1 MDISYKQ
8 NKFKNLISD
17 SKNLSLQL
25 SFINLLNHIN
35 TLDVEYIR
43 AFKSELQN
51 LQEELD
57 YNMLNGILDLLDAA
71 ILQYYKECPNKD
83 NFKNQLSNLY
93 IELFAD
99 YKETLPWI
107 VYWDILTIRYFI
119 KYGLI
124 TEPLFRDMLY
134 TIIADYNRC
143 IDSIAPIYRHYF
155 SKFILELYLIIYLDY
170 NDIYKDWISLVDI
183 TSVSN
188 KTKEFLTNDV
198 YEIKFFIL
206 ERNADNER

>member
-35 TLDVEYIR
+35 SLDVEYIR

-51 LQEELD
+51 LQETLD

-107 VYWDILTIRYFI
+107 VYWDILTIRYCI

-124 TEPLFRDMLY
+124 VEPLFRDMLY
-134 TIIADYNRC
+134 TIITDYNRC

-155 SKFILELYLIIYLDY
+155 SKFILELYLLIYLDY
-170 NDIYKDWISLVDI
+170 NDLYKDWINVVDI
-183 TSVSN
+183 TSISN
-188 KTKEFLTNDV
+188 KTKEFLTNDI

>member
-35 TLDVEYIR
+35 SLDVEYIR

-71 ILQYYKECPNKD
+71 ILQYYNECPNKD

-107 VYWDILTIRYFI
+107 VYWDILTIRYCI

-170 NDIYKDWISLVDI
+170 SDLYKDWISLVDI

>member
-35 TLDVEYIR
+35 SLDVEYIR

-51 LQEELD
+51 LQETLD

-71 ILQYYKECPNKD
+71 ILQYYRECSNKD
-83 NFKNQLSNLY
+83 NFKNQLSGLY

-99 YKETLPWI
+99 YEETLPWT
-107 VYWDILTIRYFI
+107 VYWDILTIRYCI
-119 KYGLI
+119 KYELI
-124 TEPLFRDMLY
+124 NEPLFRDMLY
-134 TIIADYNRC
+134 TIIADYNTC

-155 SKFILELYLIIYLDY
+155 SKFILELYLIIYLEY
-170 NDIYKDWISLVDI
+170 NDLYTDWLSLVDI

-206 ERNADNER
+206 ERNANDER

>member
-25 SFINLLNHIN
+25 SFINLLNHISS
-35 TLDVEYIR
+35 LDVEYIR

-83 NFKNQLSNLY
+83 NFKNQLSSLY

-107 VYWDILTIRYFI
+107 VYWDILTIRYCI

-170 NDIYKDWISLVDI
+170 NDLYKDWISLVDI
-183 TSVSN
+183 TSISN

>member
-25 SFINLLNHIN
+25 SFINLLNHISS
-35 TLDVEYIR
+35 LDVEYIR

-83 NFKNQLSNLY
+83 NFKNQLSTLY

-107 VYWDILTIRYFI
+107 VYWDILTIRYCI

-170 NDIYKDWISLVDI
+170 NDLYKDWISLVDI

>member
-35 TLDVEYIR
+35 SLDAEYIR
-43 AFKSELQN
+43 DFKSELQN
-51 LQEELD
+51 LQEKLD

-71 ILQYYKECPNKD
+71 ILQYYRECPNKD

-107 VYWDILTIRYFI
+107 VYWDILTIRYCI

-124 TEPLFRDMLY
+124 DEPLFRDMLY
-134 TIIADYNRC
+134 TIIADYNKC

>member
-35 TLDVEYIR
+35 SLDVEYIR

-51 LQEELD
+51 LQETLD

-99 YKETLPWI
+99 YTETLPWI
-107 VYWDILTIRYFI
+107 VYWDILTIRYCI

-124 TEPLFRDMLY
+124 GEPLFRDMLY
-134 TIIADYNRC
+134 TIIADYNKC

-155 SKFILELYLIIYLDY
+155 SKFILELYLLIYLDY
-170 NDIYKDWISLVDI
+170 NDLYKDWINVVDI
-183 TSVSN
+183 TSISN

-206 ERNADNER
+206 ERNTDNER

>member
-35 TLDVEYIR
+35 ALDVEYIR

-83 NFKNQLSNLY
+83 NFKNQLSTLY

-107 VYWDILTIRYFI
+107 VYWDILTTRYCI

-124 TEPLFRDMLY
+124 NEPLFRDMLY
-134 TIIADYNRC
+134 TIIADYNTC
-143 IDSIAPIYRHYF
+143 IDSIASIYRHYF

-170 NDIYKDWISLVDI
+170 SDLYKDWISLVDI